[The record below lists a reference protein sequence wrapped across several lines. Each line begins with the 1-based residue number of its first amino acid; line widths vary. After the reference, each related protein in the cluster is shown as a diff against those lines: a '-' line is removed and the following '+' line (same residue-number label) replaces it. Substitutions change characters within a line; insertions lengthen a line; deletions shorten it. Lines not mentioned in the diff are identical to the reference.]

1 MTRAELL
8 KMMETEIDN
17 AMSFGLNCET
27 LAEAALQ
34 ALEHS
39 EIAEDFKAL
48 LSNAEHQPSPRED
61 H

>member
-1 MTRAELL
+1 MKMTRTELL

-39 EIAEDFKAL
+39 EIAEAFKAL
-48 LSNAEHQPSPRED
+48 LSAR
-61 H
+61 